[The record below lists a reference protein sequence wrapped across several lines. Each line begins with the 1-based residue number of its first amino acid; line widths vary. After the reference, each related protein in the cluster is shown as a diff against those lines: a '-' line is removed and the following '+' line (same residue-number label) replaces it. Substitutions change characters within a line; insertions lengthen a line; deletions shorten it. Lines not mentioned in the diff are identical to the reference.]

1 MSSRKV
7 EYCTSCGVHLVE
19 KGCVKFPCPECG
31 HEIGRCGSCRQ
42 QGNVYTCPVCGFQ
55 AP

>member
-7 EYCTSCGVHLVE
+7 EYCTSCGVYLVD

-31 HEIGRCGSCRQ
+31 HEVGRCKSCRQ